1 MAVAK
6 DLIRF
11 SMPVRIPSSLKG
23 GSARRFRVRRFQACT
38 LWCFSSWSLCACICM
53 YVCMYVCTY
62 VYIYIYT
69 HTYIYIYIY
78 IYRGSGAPCPPPP
91 TWSMVQH
98 APPPRPPF
106 VGGSPCGVAVG
117 FWGLGLQV
125 KGKRHRVDMSL
136 GRVWGVGWL
145 G

>member
-1 MAVAK
+1 
-6 DLIRF
+6 
-11 SMPVRIPSSLKG
+11 MPDGSEFADSRHAHCGASVRGVYAL
-23 GSARRFRVRRFQACT
+23 VYV
-38 LWCFSSWSLCACICM
+38 CM
-53 YVCMYVCTY
+53 YVCMYVRM
-62 VYIYIYT
+62 YIYIYT